1 MNVGGMVVSA
11 CIKIFV
17 AFHSNELL
25 IFDGYC
31 RWKLLSGNLYAFIRP
46 NQEQKRK
53 MQLGRN

>member
-17 AFHSNELL
+17 AFV

-31 RWKLLSGNLYAFIRP
+31 RWKLSSGNLYAFIRP